1 MTVDHEG
8 LSGHAEQ
15 GRGAWILP
23 DGGPESDEDSEVLGA
38 HHAANRT
45 GDEGKENDMVAFV
58 ENSVS
63 KGVFPTIDN
72 VEEPVIVLL
81 VLVEV

>member
-8 LSGHAEQ
+8 FPGHAEQ
-15 GRGAWILP
+15 GRSARILP
-23 DGGPESDEDSEVLGA
+23 NGGPEPDEDSETLGA
-38 HHAANRT
+38 HHAASRT
-45 GDEGKENDMVAFV
+45 GDEGEENDMVAFV

>member
-1 MTVDHEG
+1 
-8 LSGHAEQ
+8 
-15 GRGAWILP
+15 
-23 DGGPESDEDSEVLGA
+23 
-38 HHAANRT
+38 
-45 GDEGKENDMVAFV
+45 MVAFV